1 MKAIYSPLFGSS
13 ETLCDWIDF
22 LKAAKEEFSQL
33 DPDTQRDC
41 RAAAT
46 ALVKLHLLDD
56 SGRDCSQN
64 FCKNPKLVP
73 YSNSPS
79 M

>member
-64 FCKNPKLVP
+64 FCKKSIIFILLP
-73 YSNSPS
+73 
-79 M
+79 